1 MVRKFGF
8 LKELRRTIV
17 FKVKLK
23 NGEFDFNNLKEDN
36 TLLISGVIT
45 LTL

>member
-17 FKVKLK
+17 FLVKLK
-23 NGEFDFNNLKEDN
+23 NGEFDFNNLNEDN
-36 TLLISGVIT
+36 TLLISGGVN